1 MLSDIACASYALR
14 YRGAEL
20 LSDGHKH
27 GYPREKE
34 NILEAERRLV
44 RALGFQFAV
53 AHAFDVI
60 ILARPRLQALAEHLA
75 PQPPPPP
82 PPPPGPLPPPGPP
95 PGPPPL
101 AQAQAGPQSAERARQ
116 DAHAGGDGRYMARAP
131 ASPVPSGRAAMTMAA
146 PASPVGPGG
155 SSAWLSAPP
164 LSPVVTP
171 PAHGMSAHA
180 SPISPAGSGRRSLT
194 PPLAPSPPL
203 GGGAP
208 AAAAA
213 AARPA
218 HRGAFDA
225 RNLSQAAMGFAN
237 DSLRTLLALQYD
249 AHTLA
254 GALLLLAVRLKGLE
268 AVVGPEHVAH
278 ALRAPLRPDAVA
290 DVCATM
296 VAFYRAGGNAPLA
309 ARLAGEGGAGAGAD
323 ADVGAADANADVDAD
338 VDADEGGAGGR
349 VSPLLTPVASPAR
362 EAASAEAQAEA
373 EADADAAG
381 TKRKRDAAAA
391 DEERMRLLAPQRVR
405 LT

>member
-1 MLSDIACASYALR
+1 
-14 YRGAEL
+14 
-20 LSDGHKH
+20 
-27 GYPREKE
+27 
-34 NILEAERRLV
+34 
-44 RALGFQFAV
+44 
-53 AHAFDVI
+53 
-60 ILARPRLQALAEHLA
+60 
-75 PQPPPPP
+75 
-82 PPPPGPLPPPGPP
+82 
-95 PGPPPL
+95 
-101 AQAQAGPQSAERARQ
+101 
-116 DAHAGGDGRYMARAP
+116 
-131 ASPVPSGRAAMTMAA
+131 MTMTSAA

-171 PAHGMSAHA
+171 PAGMSAHA

-203 GGGAP
+203 GGGGGAS

-213 AARPA
+213 APA

-237 DSLRTLLALQYD
+237 DSLRTLLSLQYD

-278 ALRAPLRPDAVA
+278 ALRAPLHPDAVA
-290 DVCATM
+290 DVSAQM

-309 ARLAGEGGAGAGAD
+309 ARLAGEGGAVAD
-323 ADVGAADANADVDAD
+323 AAAVDANADADAD

-349 VSPLLTPVASPAR
+349 VSPLLSPVTSPAR

-373 EADADAAG
+373 EAEAEAAG
-381 TKRKRDAAAA
+381 AKRKRDSAAA